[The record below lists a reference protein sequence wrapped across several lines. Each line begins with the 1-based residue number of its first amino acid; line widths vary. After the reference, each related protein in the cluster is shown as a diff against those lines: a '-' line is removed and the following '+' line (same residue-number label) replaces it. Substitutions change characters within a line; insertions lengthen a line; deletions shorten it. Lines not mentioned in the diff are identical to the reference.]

1 MTTTC
6 LRDLRVQSYLVIPT
20 TRDVPFAVTIDRCA
34 QREGDDLWAVRFK
47 GMTLNARCEWEW
59 EPIPSSRD
67 EDYIRRC
74 RFATPSGALAAWNAS
89 DKGGR

>member
-1 MTTTC
+1 MATC
-6 LRDLRVQSYLVIPT
+6 LRELRVQSYLVVPT
-20 TRDVPFAVTIDRCA
+20 TRDAPFAVTIERCA

-47 GMTLNARCEWEW
+47 GMTLNAEGEWEY

-74 RFATPSGALAAWNAS
+74 RFATLSGALAAWNAS